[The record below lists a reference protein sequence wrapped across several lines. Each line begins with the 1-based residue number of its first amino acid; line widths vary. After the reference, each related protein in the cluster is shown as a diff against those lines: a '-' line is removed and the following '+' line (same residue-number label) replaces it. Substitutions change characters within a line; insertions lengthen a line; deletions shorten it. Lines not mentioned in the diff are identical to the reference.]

1 MVAVQLRAGGRAI
14 VSAES
19 SSAVARHCGDDARRC
34 DHFAHAIVAR
44 VRNVEI
50 ASGIHGNSQRDVQ
63 LCAGGRDIVAV
74 IAAAAVARNRG
85 DNPCIRH
92 LADAFIAVVR
102 DVQIVRRIHCDAARI
117 AYLRAGGRAVV
128 AAIAPRARA
137 RNSGDNARRRG
148 HLADAMVRG
157 VRDEH
162 IAQSIHRDF
171 IGVAHLRGGGRDV
184 VAVIARRARARDR
197 ADQACRRRHLAD
209 AVVAAVCNIDVAR
222 PVDGNRLGRY
232 RSAGGRDV
240 VAVIARCACASHR
253 TDEARRRRHFA
264 HFVVV

>member
-1 MVAVQLRAGGRAI
+1 MVGVQLRAGGRAI

-19 SSAVARHCGDDARRC
+19 SSAVARHRGDDARRC
-34 DHFAHAIVAR
+34 DHFAHTIVAC

-50 ASGIHGNSQRDVQ
+50 ARGIHGNSQRDVQ

-137 RNSGDNARRRG
+137 RNRGDNARRRRY
-148 HLADAMVRG
+148 LADAMVSG

-162 IAQSIHRDF
+162 IAQSIHCDF
-171 IGVAHLRGGGRDV
+171 IWIVNLRAGGRDIV
-184 VAVIARRARARDR
+184 PVIAPRPCARDR
-197 ADQACRRRHLAD
+197 GNQARRRRHLAN
-209 AVVAAVCNIDVAR
+209 AVVTAVRKVEVAR

-232 RSAGGRDV
+232 RRAGGRDIV
-240 VAVIARCACASHR
+240 PVIARRPRARHCG
-253 TDEARRRRHFA
+253 DEARRRRHLA